1 MKNISKCYL
10 IQAAKHDAEEADSR
24 YNEAMRKMRM
34 LQAELDKA
42 EDRANEIENKN
53 TMLQEELKEA
63 GMNVK
68 SLRVKI
74 DNSNKFT
81 FNVFI
86 MFVVWL
92 LHFYILMILELRRKS
107 LQHGR
112 IIFRAT
118 KNSQT
123 QARGGAG

>member
-1 MKNISKCYL
+1 MGQLYDCCGIKIFGRFFREQVALQLLNISKCYL
-10 IQAAKHDAEEADSR
+10 IKAAKHDAEEADSR

-68 SLRVKI
+68 SLRVK
-74 DNSNKFT
+74 
-81 FNVFI
+81 
-86 MFVVWL
+86 
-92 LHFYILMILELRRKS
+92 
-107 LQHGR
+107 
-112 IIFRAT
+112 
-118 KNSQT
+118 
-123 QARGGAG
+123 

>member
-1 MKNISKCYL
+1 M

-42 EDRANEIENKN
+42 EDRANETENKN
-53 TMLQEELKEA
+53 TMLQEELQEA

-68 SLRVKI
+68 SLRVRI
-74 DNSNKFT
+74 DNNSKFA
-81 FNVFI
+81 FNVLI
-86 MFVVWL
+86 KNRMFVVWL
-92 LHFYILMILELRRKS
+92 LFFYMFTILELRRKG
-107 LQHGR
+107 LQYGR

>member
-1 MKNISKCYL
+1 MV
-10 IQAAKHDAEEADSR
+10 QAAKHDAEEADSR

-42 EDRANEIENKN
+42 EDRANDTENKN

-63 GMNVK
+63 GINAK
-68 SLRVKI
+68 SLRVRI
-74 DNSNKFT
+74 DDFRKFT
-81 FNVFI
+81 FNIFAY
-86 MFVVWL
+86 FFL
-92 LHFYILMILELRRKS
+92 LSLLSLLSFFYILMILELRRKG
-107 LQHGR
+107 LQYGR

>member
-1 MKNISKCYL
+1 M

-42 EDRANEIENKN
+42 EDRASETENKN
-53 TMLQEELKEA
+53 TMLQEELQEA

-74 DNSNKFT
+74 DNLNKFT
-81 FNVFI
+81 FN
-86 MFVVWL
+86 
-92 LHFYILMILELRRKS
+92 ILAYL
-107 LQHGR
+107 
-112 IIFRAT
+112 
-118 KNSQT
+118 
-123 QARGGAG
+123 

>member
-1 MKNISKCYL
+1 M

-42 EDRANEIENKN
+42 EDRANETENKN
-53 TMLQEELKEA
+53 TMLQEELKET

-68 SLRVKI
+68 SLRVRI

-81 FNVFI
+81 FKIMAYYKEYNVCCMVIYFLY
-86 MFVVWL
+86 FCD
-92 LHFYILMILELRRKS
+92 
-107 LQHGR
+107 
-112 IIFRAT
+112 FRVT
-118 KNSQT
+118 KKRPAIWKNHIQSN
-123 QARGGAG
+123 